1 MNNLIES
8 NHATL
13 MPNVGQEV
21 EKTRALQ
28 EVQAAIFMARQL
40 PRDETRAYRKV
51 LEAAKRLSLAEKAI
65 YCYPRG
71 GQQIKG
77 PSIRTAETIAKYWGN
92 LSYGIKELSQSNTEH
107 SSEMMAYCWD
117 LENNVRVERIFK
129 VPHIRDTKQGPKLL
143 TDARDIYEKTANDGA
158 RRLRAVILEVLPS
171 DVVEDFITECEK
183 TLVGSNTKP
192 LKDRVQ
198 DMLKLFEELGVTK
211 EMIEQRVGTKTD
223 NFIAKNIVDLG
234 AVYNSIKNNFAPVE
248 QYFEMPTAAEKQ
260 KEETEAKLKAAGKDG
275 KSGSEAADKNLG
287 TSTNAGK
294 DGKKKQ
300 YEPTPEELAQ
310 LEEIYGVRNEAE

>member
-8 NHATL
+8 NHATV

-117 LENNVRVERIFK
+117 LESNVRVERIFK
-129 VPHIRDTKQGPKLL
+129 VPHIRDTKQGSKIL

-183 TLVGSNTKP
+183 TLVGSNTQP

-198 DMLKLFEELGVTK
+198 DMLKLFEDLGVTK
-211 EMIEQRVGTKTD
+211 EMIEQRIGTKTD

-260 KEETEAKLKAAGKDG
+260 KEETEAKLK
-275 KSGSEAADKNLG
+275 S
-287 TSTNAGK
+287 AGK
-294 DGKKKQ
+294 DGKKKT
-300 YEPTPEELAQ
+300 YEPTPEELEQ
-310 LEEIYGVRNEAE
+310 LEEIYGERNEAE

>member
-1 MNNLIES
+1 MNYLQEQEKANVS
-8 NHATL
+8 NF
-13 MPNVGQEV
+13 PNVGQEV

-40 PRDETRAYRKV
+40 PRDETRAYKKV
-51 LEAAKRLSLAEKAI
+51 MEAAKRLSLAEKAI

-71 GQQIKG
+71 GQQVKG

-92 LSYGIKELSQSNTEH
+92 LSYGIKELSQNNSEH
-107 SSEMMAYCWD
+107 SSEMMAFCWD
-117 LENNVRVERIFK
+117 LESNVRVERIFK

-158 RRLRAVILEVLPS
+158 RRLRAAILEVLPS
-171 DVVEDFITECEK
+171 DIVEDFITECEK

-198 DMLKLFEELGVTK
+198 DMLKLFEDLGVTK

-260 KEETEAKLKAAGKDG
+260 KEETEAKLLKDAGK
-275 KSGSEAADKNLG
+275 
-287 TSTNAGK
+287 T
-294 DGKKKQ
+294 GKKKQ
-300 YEPTPEELAQ
+300 YEPTQEELET
-310 LEEIYGVRNEAE
+310 LEEIYGERNEAEQ

>member
-1 MNNLIES
+1 MNYLTEQET
-8 NHATL
+8 NHVTS

-51 LEAAKRLSLAEKAI
+51 MEAAKRLSLAEKAI

-92 LSYGIKELSQSNTEH
+92 LSYGIKELSQNNSEH
-107 SSEMMAYCWD
+107 SSEMMAFCWD
-117 LENNVRVERIFK
+117 LESNVRVERIFK
-129 VPHIRDTKQGPKLL
+129 VSHIRDTKQGPKLL

-158 RRLRAVILEVLPS
+158 RRLRAAILEVLPS
-171 DVVEDFITECEK
+171 DIVEDFITECEK

-198 DMLKLFEELGVTK
+198 DMLKLFEDLGVTK

-260 KEETEAKLKAAGKDG
+260 KEETEAKLLKDAGK
-275 KSGSEAADKNLG
+275 
-287 TSTNAGK
+287 T
-294 DGKKKQ
+294 GKKKTS
-300 YEPTPEELAQ
+300 EPTPEELET
-310 LEEIYGVRNEAE
+310 LEEIYGERNEAE

>member
-1 MNNLIES
+1 MNYLTEQTDKQNLT
-8 NHATL
+8 A

-28 EVQAAIFMARQL
+28 EVQAAIFMARQF
-40 PRDETRAYRKV
+40 PRDETRAYRKIM
-51 LEAAKRLSLAEKAI
+51 EASKRLSLAEKAI
-65 YCYPRG
+65 YCFPRG

-107 SSEMMAYCWD
+107 CSEMMAYCWD
-117 LENNVRVERIFK
+117 LESNVRVERIFK
-129 VPHIRDTKQGPKLL
+129 VPHIRDTKQGAKLL

-158 RRLRAVILEVLPS
+158 RRLRAAILEVLPS

-192 LKDRVQ
+192 LKDRVK
-198 DMLKLFEELGVTK
+198 DMLTLFEELGVSQ
-211 EMIEQRVGTKTD
+211 EMIEKRIGTKTD
-223 NFIAKNIVDLG
+223 NFIAKNLVDLG
-234 AVYNSIKNNFAPVE
+234 GVYNSIKNNFAPIE
-248 QYFEMPTAAEKQ
+248 QYFDMPSAAEKQ
-260 KEETEAKLKAAGKDG
+260 KDEVETKLK
-275 KSGSEAADKNLG
+275 SG
-287 TSTNAGK
+287 GK

-300 YEPTPEELAQ
+300 YEPTPEEIEQ
-310 LEEIYGVRNEAE
+310 LEEIYGERNEAND